1 MNLFSIRTIYLSAR
15 ILLLKMLYNFGY
27 SLKKNEKEELL
38 FNFLNR
44 LKPKKIKL
52 KLVRIGSKGDG
63 GYFVPDDFFGISSC
77 FSAGIGS
84 DANFEYDLAQRNI
97 KIFMADHSI
106 NNSPL
111 SHSNFFFIKKFIGN
125 NNFFNYINFH
135 DWFEKNHDNEKD
147 HILKMDIEGD
157 EYDVLSSIS
166 EKHLLKMRI
175 IVFKFTIFHQF

>member
-63 GYFVPDDFFGISSC
+63 GYFVPDDFL
-77 FSAGIGS
+77 
-84 DANFEYDLAQRNI
+84 EYRPVSQLA
-97 KIFMADHSI
+97 
-106 NNSPL
+106 L
-111 SHSNFFFIKKFIGN
+111 VVTL
-125 NNFFNYINFH
+125 
-135 DWFEKNHDNEKD
+135 
-147 HILKMDIEGD
+147 ILNMI
-157 EYDVLSSIS
+157 
-166 EKHLLKMRI
+166 
-175 IVFKFTIFHQF
+175 